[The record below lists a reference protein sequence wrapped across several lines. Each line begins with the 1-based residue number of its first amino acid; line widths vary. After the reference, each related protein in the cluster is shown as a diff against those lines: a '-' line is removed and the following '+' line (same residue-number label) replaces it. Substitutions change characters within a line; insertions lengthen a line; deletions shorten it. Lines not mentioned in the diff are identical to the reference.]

1 MPGLRT
7 AEWRKL
13 RVEILR
19 RDQNTCYI
27 CGTPNANEVD
37 HIRPRSKG
45 GAEYD
50 PENLAAICRRCNLL
64 KGDKIGHKGVFL
76 AQQTTPPIL

>member
-13 RVEILR
+13 RLSILQ
-19 RDQNTCYI
+19 RDQYSCYL
-27 CGTPNANEVD
+27 CGTPDANEVD

-45 GAEYD
+45 GADYD

-64 KGDKIGHKGVFL
+64 KSDKLGHIGVFL
-76 AQQTTPPIL
+76 APQSIPP